1 MKVGIPRALLYYQ
14 YYPIWKT
21 FFEELGASVLVSGP
35 TTKATL
41 AAGIERLV
49 ADTCLP
55 VKVYCGHIL
64 ELTGQV
70 DYAFVPAVRSL
81 EPKVLNCSKFLGLPD
96 LVRAVLPEA
105 PPLLAPDI
113 DLDQRSS
120 EDKYWRPP
128 TSSDISFK
136 ARRILY
142 QTIYQLGSQ
151 FTHNPLRIK
160 AAAERAWQVHQDYL
174 RLMQTGLT
182 PPEAIAHWEG
192 DDTHHT
198 SRTTHHV
205 PRITHH
211 ASHTIALIGHPYNL
225 YDTYITHNLVAK
237 LRGLGVKVVTSEMAT
252 PEELRQGILDLTGQP
267 YWTYEDEVVGVAG
280 HYLRDEKVD
289 GFIAVGSF
297 GCGPD
302 STLLD
307 VVKRATR
314 EAGRPFMSLIIDE
327 HTGEAG
333 LVTRLEAFVDML
345 ARRKRRKG

>member
-14 YYPIWKT
+14 YYPMWKT
-21 FFEELGASVLVSGP
+21 FFEELGASVLVSRL

-49 ADTCLP
+49 AETCLP

-70 DYAFVPAVRSL
+70 DCVFVPAVRSL

-113 DLDQRSS
+113 DLDQKSS

-128 TSSDISFK
+128 TSSDIPFK
-136 ARRILY
+136 ARRIFY
-142 QTIYQLGSQ
+142 QTIYQLGSH

-160 AAAERAWQVHQDYL
+160 AAAERAWRVHQDYL

-182 PPEAIAHWEG
+182 PPEAIARWEG
-192 DDTHHT
+192 DDWP
-198 SRTTHHV
+198 SKANTTV
-205 PRITHH
+205 P
-211 ASHTIALIGHPYNL
+211 ADGEHTIALIGHPYNL

-280 HYLRDEKVD
+280 HYLRDERVD
-289 GFIAVGSF
+289 GFIAVGCF

-302 STLLD
+302 STLLN
-307 VVKRATR
+307 VVQRAAR

-345 ARRKRRKG
+345 ARQKRRKG